1 VANNRTWY
9 VVRLK
14 DRVTLSSTK
23 EEVEAARMCA
33 FFNEVGPLAAVSD
46 KAGRVAPPPPEAPKQ
61 KRRSKARKAA

>member
-1 VANNRTWY
+1 MANNRTWY

-46 KAGRVAPPPPEAPKQ
+46 KAGRVAPPPEAPKQ